1 MDRAVVLYNPFSIF
15 GHFYL
20 GVFSCA
26 LRLKS
31 RVTNTIYEYATIMLF
46 VGLYAQ

>member
-1 MDRAVVLYNPFSIF
+1 MDRAVVLYNPFIIF
-15 GHFYL
+15 SHFSL

-26 LRLKS
+26 RRLKS
-31 RVTNTIYEYATIMLF
+31 RVTNTIYEYVTIMLF